1 MSCRFWSIDQGRNN
15 FQDVPKKGVKQR
27 LSSCSP
33 TARVQ
38 QTLRP
43 IEEVKRASDWHILG
57 TQFICVNEWNNGQTR
72 QTDWLGQSR
81 SSHTTEDCAEDE
93 QGGRLPRSATL
104 PRGHVGGHRC
114 AHTGSWAV
122 ARPRRRRQN
131 APSRLLLGRG
141 LFTAHVPSRDFWTRA
156 AGMHYPLQ

>member
-1 MSCRFWSIDQGRNN
+1 MLTLFLRPEAPD
-15 FQDVPKKGVKQR
+15 PQR
-27 LSSCSP
+27 CSESRPQPSQAVGLCSGSPQHLCSP
-33 TARVQ
+33 LPCHLPCYLKLFAQMPYKT
-38 QTLRP
+38 
-43 IEEVKRASDWHILG
+43 
-57 TQFICVNEWNNGQTR
+57 
-72 QTDWLGQSR
+72 TDWLGQSR

-93 QGGRLPRSATL
+93 QGGRLPRSATS